1 MISTDPSAAAS
12 PAARRRWADLGPRLG
27 SSVILIVVIATA
39 LYFGG
44 YVFSGLA
51 AIVFGLIYREWEQ
64 MITLK
69 PLAPFGMVLLA
80 LLAISAIA
88 FPVYGLLG
96 IAVPVAAAV
105 ALSLL
110 GTRAVVPWRVGGL
123 VFFAAVMVAVLT
135 MRGTGP
141 AGIAA
146 GWYLGLVIALN
157 DTGAYFVGRVIGGEK
172 LAPAISPGKTR
183 SGAIGGW
190 VIGTAVGTIFWLT
203 FTHSP
208 WWLGLLLSAVLG
220 LVGQGGDLAESAIK
234 RLFRIKDS
242 GDIIPGHG
250 GFMDR
255 LDSVSFGALFL
266 FVVGALH
273 GGLANVATGYLNW

>member
-1 MISTDPSAAAS
+1 MTSIDPSAAA
-12 PAARRRWADLGPRLG
+12 PPPARRRWADLGPRVV
-27 SSVILIVVIATA
+27 SSIILIVVIATA

-69 PLAPFGMVLLA
+69 PLAPFGMLLLA
-80 LLAISAIA
+80 LLAVSAIA
-88 FPVYGLLG
+88 FPAYGLLG
-96 IAVPVAAAV
+96 IALPVVAAIVLSLFGSRAV
-105 ALSLL
+105 A
-110 GTRAVVPWRVGGL
+110 PWRIGGL

-135 MRGTGP
+135 MRGTDS
-141 AGIAA
+141 AGITA
-146 GWYLGLVIALN
+146 GWYLGLVIAFN
-157 DTGAYFVGRVIGGEK
+157 DTGAYFVGRVIGGAK

-190 VIGTAVGTIFWLT
+190 VLGTAAGTTYWLV

-220 LVGQGGDLAESAIK
+220 LIGQGGDLAESAIK

-266 FVVGALH
+266 FIVGALH